1 MQLFGDR
8 VLADE
13 DARKGGGL
21 TPADAGLVR
30 EWPGMR
36 AQENGQYIL
45 ADAGVELRL
54 NANLLNRSAWRSF
67 VRVAYGFMPTAGR
80 GDVDGDGI
88 YTNSRD
94 ATLNV
99 ASDEQEAAGFRFYL
113 GIGTG
118 W

>member
-1 MQLFGDR
+1 
-8 VLADE
+8 
-13 DARKGGGL
+13 
-21 TPADAGLVR
+21 
-30 EWPGMR
+30 MR
-36 AQENGQYIL
+36 AEENGNFVL

-54 NANLLNRSAWRSF
+54 NANLLNRSPWRSF
-67 VRVAYGFMPTAGR
+67 VRVAYGFMPTGGR

-88 YTNSRD
+88 FTNSRD